1 MGRVFTE
8 RSFEKDERF
17 LDYVKDN
24 FGIDYDGSQTE
35 YKDVEIDDI
44 MVNIKIED
52 LDNFISL
59 KMDKLVSLKA
69 FLLSKEQGM
78 DINLLVQ
85 KIDRIMNMSDNG
97 LTRDKEGIVINSE
110 LERFF
115 EIAGMKFYN
124 NNIEDNKRVVE
135 VVINEDK
142 IDFNTVKETGN

>member
-35 YKDVEIDDI
+35 YKDVEIEDI

-97 LTRDKEGIVINSE
+97 LTRDKDGIVINSE

-124 NNIEDNKRVVE
+124 NNIEDSKRVVE